1 MQPEQNQAT
10 KDVPTEP
17 APESVPDPA
26 PITMTTATPAAQ
38 SQQPNQQP
46 FVIRPNSS
54 NFAAGTKSKLK
65 INLGVIMAAL
75 AVVVGTHYSLVSSQ
89 GLNTA
94 LVVDLFAVP
103 LIIVLVIV
111 ATIYISKYRSGME
124 IKVEGNTLFTTSPI
138 TFKKSQHDLSE
149 IKAIILVDNFSAY
162 GSNMG
167 DAFIILDK
175 QNNII
180 TQINTQYFADGPTK
194 LANFLSSKTG
204 LKINHYPT
212 LKKEDLSKM

>member
-10 KDVPTEP
+10 KDVPTDP
-17 APESVPDPA
+17 VPDSVPDPA
-26 PITMTTATPAAQ
+26 PITMPTATPAAQ

-149 IKAIILVDNFSAY
+149 IKAIILVDNFSTY

-194 LANFLSSKTG
+194 LANFLSLKTG
-204 LKINHYPT
+204 LKIDRYPT

>member
-1 MQPEQNQAT
+1 MQPEQNQAP
-10 KDVPTEP
+10 KVVPSDTV
-17 APESVPDPA
+17 PESVPDPA
-26 PITMTTATPAAQ
+26 SITISTATPAAQ
-38 SQQPNQQP
+38 SQQPNQQS

-54 NFAAGTKSKLK
+54 NFAAGTNSKFK
-65 INLGVIMAAL
+65 INRGGIL
-75 AVVVGTHYSLVSSQ
+75 AGLVLVVGTDYSLIISQ
-89 GLNTA
+89 GLKTA
-94 LVVDLFAVP
+94 LIVDLFAVP

-111 ATIYISKYRSGME
+111 ATIYIRKYRSGME

-138 TFKKSQHDLSE
+138 SLKKSQHDLSE
-149 IKAIILVDNFSAY
+149 IKAIILVDNFSSY
-162 GSNMG
+162 GSNIG
-167 DAFIILDK
+167 DAFIILDR

-204 LKINHYPT
+204 LKINHYPA

>member
-10 KDVPTEP
+10 EDVPTEP

-26 PITMTTATPAAQ
+26 PITMPTATPAAQ

-46 FVIRPNSS
+46 FNSS
-54 NFAAGTKSKLK
+54 NFAAGTNSKFK
-65 INLGVIMAAL
+65 INRGGIIVGLVL
-75 AVVVGTHYSLVSSQ
+75 VVGTDYSLIISQ

-94 LVVDLFAVP
+94 LLVDLFAVP

-111 ATIYISKYRSGME
+111 STIFISKYRSGME
-124 IKVEGNTLFTTSPI
+124 IKVEGNALFTTNPI
-138 TFKKSQHDLSE
+138 TFKKRQHNLSE
-149 IKAIILVDNFSAY
+149 IKAIILVDNFSSY
-162 GSNMG
+162 GSDMG